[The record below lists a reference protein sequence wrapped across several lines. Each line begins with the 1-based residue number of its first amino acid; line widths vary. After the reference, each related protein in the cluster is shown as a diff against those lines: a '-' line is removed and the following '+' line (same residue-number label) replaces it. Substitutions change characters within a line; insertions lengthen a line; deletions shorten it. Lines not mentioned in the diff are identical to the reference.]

1 MQSLRFSALAGKRG
15 GDRIQLVA
23 GLAEAKEEVA
33 DGVAAW
39 NTLDAQQGAKGFA
52 CPKPVS
58 MDQAAVSGYH

>member
-1 MQSLRFSALAGKRG
+1 
-15 GDRIQLVA
+15 
-23 GLAEAKEEVA
+23 LAEAKEEVA